1 MKWNLG
7 RKRLKL
13 QAHGPREKL
22 LAEAKRIDSS
32 YEAGLWTG
40 SVVLQFGGQGKR
52 YHATVWYTDRDGPGS
67 YSVEIVQRRDA
78 QQNRVVLRRDGLF
91 PLHKALDVVD
101 KEVERQANASD
112 VELRLRKQREAA
124 AQRSRAVEE
133 RLRRR

>member
-22 LAEAKRIDSS
+22 LAEAKRVDSA
-32 YEAGLWTG
+32 YEQGLWTG
-40 SVVLQFGGQGKR
+40 SVVNKFGSHGKR
-52 YHATVWYTDRDGPGS
+52 YEATVWYTDRDGPGT
-67 YSVEIVQRRDA
+67 YSVEIVQRRDG
-78 QQNRVVLRRDGLF
+78 QQNRVVLRKDGLF

-101 KEVERQANASD
+101 KEIERQANASD

-124 AQRSRAVEE
+124 QQRSRAVEE